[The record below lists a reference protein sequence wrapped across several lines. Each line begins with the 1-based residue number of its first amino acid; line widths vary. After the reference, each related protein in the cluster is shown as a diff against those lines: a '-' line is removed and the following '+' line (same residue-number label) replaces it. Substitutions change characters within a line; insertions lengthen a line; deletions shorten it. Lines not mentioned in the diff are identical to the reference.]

1 MKKSLSLYLFPSL
14 SLSASASL
22 FIILSLF
29 VRVVG
34 VEPDRVTLLDKSSGH
49 QCAVPCGMCVW
60 STGVAPRELTR
71 KMLLKI
77 QSQKRG

>member
-1 MKKSLSLYLFPSL
+1 MKKCLSLYLFPSL

-22 FIILSLF
+22 F
-29 VRVVG
+29 VRVIG

-77 QSQKRG
+77 QNQKRG